1 MRPGHAALSTKQV
14 PGMSGLTFGVYHIGR
29 TTKSAKTERKHYLCV
44 NVIYVWMLCKDE
56 KIKNGFHRSC
66 KLQLTLLLVSARSD
80 AEMDLGQQVSV
91 PKDIMLEELSLTSHR
106 GSRLFKMRQK
116 RSEKY
121 TFESVRDENN
131 TQPNVRRN

>member
-1 MRPGHAALSTKQV
+1 MRHEHAALSTKQV

-29 TTKSAKTERKHYLCV
+29 TTKSAKTERRLLSACECNLC
-44 NVIYVWMLCKDE
+44 LKDE

-66 KLQLTLLLVSARSD
+66 NLQLTLLLVSARSD
-80 AEMDLGQQVSV
+80 AEMDHGQKVSV
-91 PKDIMLEELSLTSHR
+91 PKDMMLEELSLTSNR
-106 GSRLFKMRQK
+106 GSRLFKIRQK

-121 TFESVRDENN
+121 TFESVRNENN